1 MVVLCEVLESW
12 TSLTAVCINCEGAR
26 WACEELG
33 CVFFWERNWVAFQ
46 LSTLITGQLQELRLK
61 LWSLLRIC

>member
-33 CVFFWERNWVAFQ
+33 CVFFVGKKLGCVSTFNSDHRAAARVA
-46 LSTLITGQLQELRLK
+46 T
-61 LWSLLRIC
+61 